1 MIMEH
6 NLQNIINHTKFQEK
20 LQLIAKEQKLDFF
33 EVKNQ
38 GADCISELY
47 SQQHPLANMLSIKG
61 FQFMMSKAYNNK
73 IDIDPKEIKKLM
85 KLMRQNSVAF
95 ILTHKTYLDSVV
107 LVTTLARYGMPI
119 PYTFGGINLAVPGFK
134 QLGKKSGLIFIRR
147 SFKDDLIYKAAL
159 RHYISCLIENGD
171 HLTWNI
177 EGTRSRTG
185 KIVYPQMGILKYIM
199 EGEQESTRNIKYV
212 PVSIVYDLIPDVK
225 EMTEEGKGNTKK
237 SEDIGSFIN
246 YFKKLGNEY
255 GKAAIRF
262 GEPVDAG
269 AHQNAIIPDIEEDSY
284 SDKNTLPR
292 FAFELIH
299 KANMITPV
307 TTVSLVCNIL
317 LNNFSLTKKEIEFNV
332 IKLMNYIEQRKKDV
346 LIERGKSI
354 SASVQKAL
362 NLLQSSGI
370 IQKNKAGYK
379 TQFSLA
385 SAEFLPATYYA
396 NMAAAHLY
404 HRAFIEMA
412 LVKIKDE
419 KSPDRIVSFWEEI
432 MRLRN
437 LFKFEFF
444 YTNKPKFSS
453 EIEAE
458 LGLFDS
464 NWRAILNDPNGDIEN
479 LLARQEMFVSK
490 GVLLIDLEA
499 NKVVCHTL
507 HTWDLEDNFS
517 DAEFIELCLFKGKEL
532 HWKNNISRLDSISKP
547 FLVSALRLAKNSK
560 LTPFDK
566 KINYQEL
573 DIWMDFL
580 DNLTERLSFLQK
592 IEIINT
598 KKSIHSELTEKEVV
612 PGADLE
618 SVTETIIEDEEGNHI
633 AAFFDLDRTL
643 INDFS
648 AKQFLKSRLLSG
660 KSTAKE
666 LLSQFAAILVYASG
680 NRDFETLTKI
690 SAMGVKGIKEK
701 QFIDLGED
709 VYQEYLAN
717 TIYPEAKTLIA
728 SHLEKG
734 HQVVIISA
742 ATRYQ
747 VTPIANE
754 LGIKDIFCTE
764 MEVKKGKFT
773 GVITE
778 MCWSEGKARAGRTFA
793 KNNGIDLSKS
803 FFYTDSIDDYP
814 LLEIVGKPIAT
825 NPDNKLSQLAFEND
839 WKILRFKENKRI
851 PFVNGLRTGL
861 AAASIYPSAIKG
873 LVKGSLSLSRQEGA
887 NATIASI
894 GDLGTRFAG
903 LDIAVKGKHN
913 LEDHRPAIFCFNH
926 QSSADF
932 FILLKLLRKDIA
944 GIAKKELEYTPV
956 GPIFKAMG
964 AIFIDRSNKSKAI
977 AAMKP
982 AAEALKNGTSIV
994 IAPEGTRSGS
1004 KTLGKFKKGA
1014 FHLAMKGGVPIVPI
1028 VIKNAYMA
1036 MPKGSKMFNPT
1047 HIEVVVLDPVDTSE
1061 WKPKHIDVYVEEVR
1075 NLFLKELEN

>member
-1 MIMEH
+1 ME
-6 NLQNIINHTKFQEK
+6 NSIQNIIEHPKFQEK
-20 LQLIAKEQKLDFF
+20 LQEIATAQEIEFSEVQK
-33 EVKNQ
+33 Q
-38 GADCISELY
+38 GADCIAELY
-47 SQQHPLANMLSIKG
+47 SQQHPIANMLSVKG
-61 FQFMMSKAYNNK
+61 FQFMMSKAYNSK

-95 ILTHKTYLDSVV
+95 ILTHKTYLDTVV

-147 SFKDDLIYKAAL
+147 SFKEDQIYKAAL
-159 RHYISCLIENGD
+159 RHYISCMIENGD

-199 EGEQESTRNIKYV
+199 EGEKESTRNIKYV

-225 EMTEEGKGNTKK
+225 EMTEEGKGVAKK
-237 SEDIGSFIN
+237 SENIGTFIN

-262 GEPVDAG
+262 GEPVDVG

-284 SDKNTLPR
+284 SDTNTLPR

-299 KANMITPV
+299 NANMITPV
-307 TTVSLVCNIL
+307 TTVSLVCNVL
-317 LNNFSLTKKEIEFNV
+317 LNNFSLAKNEIEISV
-332 IKLMNYIEQRKKDV
+332 IQLMNYIEQRKKDV

-354 SASVQKAL
+354 GASVQKAL

-379 TQFSLA
+379 TQYSLA
-385 SAEFLPATYYA
+385 SSEFLSATYYA
-396 NMAAAHLY
+396 NMASAHLY

-412 LVKIKDE
+412 LVQIKDE
-419 KSPDRIVSFWEEI
+419 DSTNRILSFWTEI

-458 LGLFDS
+458 LSLFDK
-464 NWRAILNDPNGDIEN
+464 NWRAIINDPKGDIN
-479 LLARQEMFVSK
+479 GLLARQEMFVSK
-490 GVLLIDLEA
+490 GLLLIYLEA
-499 NKVVCHTL
+499 NKVVCQTL
-507 HTWDLEDNFS
+507 HSWDLED
-517 DAEFIELCLFKGKEL
+517 EFTDEDFIQLCLFKGKEL
-532 HWKNNISRLDSISKP
+532 HWQNRISRLDSVSTP
-547 FLVSALRLAKNSK
+547 FLISALRLAKNSK
-560 LTPFDK
+560 LTPIDK
-566 KINYQEL
+566 KIDVKEL
-573 DIWMDFL
+573 DIWMDL
-580 DNLTERLSFLQK
+580 LENLTERLRFLQK
-592 IEIINT
+592 LEIINT
-598 KKSIHSELTEKEVV
+598 KKLISKRKEESEVV
-612 PGADLE
+612 PGAELNSISEDVL
-618 SVTETIIEDEEGNHI
+618 EDEEGPHI

-666 LLSQFAAILVYASG
+666 LLSQFATVLVYATG
-680 NRDFETLTKI
+680 NRDFEMLTKI
-690 SAMGVKGIKEK
+690 SALGVKGIKEK
-701 QFIDLGED
+701 QFIDLGEE
-709 VYQEYLAN
+709 VYKEHLAN
-717 TIYPEAKTLIA
+717 TIYPEAITLIA
-728 SHLEKG
+728 SHIKRG

-747 VTPIANE
+747 ITPIANE

-764 MEVKKGKFT
+764 MDVRKGKFT
-773 GVITE
+773 GVISE
-778 MCWSEGKARAGRTFA
+778 MCWQEGKARAGRKFA
-793 KNNGIDLSKS
+793 KSNNIDLSKS

-825 NPDNKLSQLAFEND
+825 NPDSKLSQLAFEND
-839 WKILRFKENKRI
+839 WKILRFKENKRK
-851 PFVNGLRTGL
+851 PLVNGLRTGL
-861 AAASIYPSAIKG
+861 AAASLYPSALKG
-873 LVKGSLSLSRQEGA
+873 ILKGTLSLSHKEGI
-887 NATIASI
+887 NATISSI
-894 GDLGTRFAG
+894 GDLGTKLAG
-903 LDIAVKGKHN
+903 LDIVVKNKHN
-913 LEDHRPAIFCFNH
+913 LEDHRPAVFCFNH

-932 FILLKLLRKDIA
+932 FIILKLLRKDVT
-944 GIAKKELEYTPV
+944 GIAKKELEMTPF

-964 AIFIDRSNKSKAI
+964 AIFIDRTDKKKALES
-977 AAMKP
+977 MKN
-982 AAEALKNGTSIV
+982 ASEILKKGTSV
-994 IAPEGTRSGS
+994 AIAPEGTRSGS

-1014 FHLAMKGGVPIVPI
+1014 FHLAIKGGVPIVPI

-1036 MPKGSKMFNPT
+1036 MPKGSKIFKPT

-1061 WKPKHIDVYVEEVR
+1061 WKPKNIDSYVEEVR

>member
-1 MIMEH
+1 MK
-6 NLQNIINHTKFQEK
+6 NSVQNIIEHPKFQEK
-20 LQLIAKEQKLDFF
+20 LQEIGTSQKIEFS
-33 EVKNQ
+33 EVQKQ
-38 GADCISELY
+38 GAACIAELY
-47 SQQHPLANMLSIKG
+47 SQQHPIANILSVKG
-61 FQFMMSKAYNNK
+61 FQFMMSKAYNSK
-73 IDIDPKEIKKLM
+73 IDIDPKELKNLM

-95 ILTHKTYLDSVV
+95 ILTHKTYLDTVV
-107 LVTTLARYGMPI
+107 LVTTLAKYGMPI

-147 SFKDDLIYKAAL
+147 SFKEDQIYKAAL
-159 RHYISCLIENGD
+159 RHYISCMIENGD

-199 EGEQESTRNIKYV
+199 EGEKESTRNIKYV

-225 EMTEEGKGNTKK
+225 EMTEEGKGVAKK
-237 SEDIGSFIN
+237 SENIGTFIN

-284 SDKNTLPR
+284 SDTNTLPR

-299 KANMITPV
+299 NANMITPV

-317 LNNFSLTKKEIEFNV
+317 LNNFSLTKNEIEINV
-332 IKLMNYIEQRKKDV
+332 IQLMHYIEQRKKDV

-354 SASVQKAL
+354 GASVQKAL

-379 TQFSLA
+379 TQYSLA
-385 SAEFLPATYYA
+385 SSEFLSATYYA
-396 NMAAAHLY
+396 NMASAHLY

-412 LVKIKDE
+412 LVQIKDE
-419 KSPDRIVSFWEEI
+419 DSPNRILSFWTEI

-453 EIEAE
+453 EIEAQ
-458 LGLFDS
+458 LSLFDK
-464 NWRAILNDPNGDIEN
+464 NWRAIISDPKGDIN
-479 LLARQEMFVSK
+479 GLLERQEMFVSK
-490 GVLLIDLEA
+490 GLLLIYLEA

-507 HTWDLEDNFS
+507 HSWDLED
-517 DAEFIELCLFKGKEL
+517 EFTDEDFIQLCLFKGKEL
-532 HWKNNISRLDSISKP
+532 HWQNRISRLDSVSNP

-560 LTPFDK
+560 LTPIDK
-566 KINYQEL
+566 KIDVKEL
-573 DIWMDFL
+573 DIWMDL
-580 DNLTERLSFLQK
+580 LENLTERLRFLQK
-592 IEIINT
+592 LEVVYT
-598 KKSIHSELTEKEVV
+598 KKLISKRKEESEVV
-612 PGADLE
+612 PGAELNSISEDVL
-618 SVTETIIEDEEGNHI
+618 EDEEGPHI

-660 KSTAKE
+660 KSTVKE
-666 LLSQFAAILVYASG
+666 LLSQFATVLVYAAG
-680 NRDFETLTKI
+680 NRDFEMLTKI
-690 SAMGVKGIKEK
+690 SALGVKGIKEK
-701 QFIDLGED
+701 QFIDLGEE
-709 VYQEYLAN
+709 VYQEHLAN
-717 TIYPEAKTLIA
+717 TIYPEAIALIA
-728 SHLEKG
+728 SHVKRG

-747 VTPIANE
+747 ITPIANE

-764 MEVKKGKFT
+764 MEVRKGRFT
-773 GVITE
+773 GVISE
-778 MCWSEGKARAGRTFA
+778 MCWQEGKARAGRKFA
-793 KNNGIDLSKS
+793 KSNNIDLSKS

-825 NPDNKLSQLAFEND
+825 NPDTKLSQLAFEND
-839 WKILRFKENKRI
+839 WKILRFKENKRK
-851 PFVNGLRTGL
+851 PLVNGLRTGL
-861 AAASIYPSAIKG
+861 AAASLYPSALKG
-873 LVKGSLSLSRQEGA
+873 ILTGTLSLSHKEGI
-887 NATIASI
+887 NATISSI
-894 GDLGTRFAG
+894 GDLGTRLAG
-903 LDIAVKGKHN
+903 LDIVVKNKHN
-913 LEDHRPAIFCFNH
+913 LEDHRPAVFCFNH

-932 FILLKLLRKDIA
+932 FIILKLLRKDVT
-944 GIAKKELEYTPV
+944 GIAKKELEMTPF

-964 AIFIDRSNKSKAI
+964 AIFIDRTDKNKALES
-977 AAMKP
+977 MKN
-982 AAEALKNGTSIV
+982 ASEILKKGTSV
-994 IAPEGTRSGS
+994 AIAPEGTRSGS

-1014 FHLAMKGGVPIVPI
+1014 FYLAIKGGVPIVPI

-1036 MPKGSKMFNPT
+1036 MPKGSKIFKPT

-1061 WKPKHIDVYVEEVR
+1061 WKPKNIDSYVEEVR

>member
-1 MIMEH
+1 MK
-6 NLQNIINHTKFQEK
+6 NSVQNIIEHPKFQEK
-20 LQLIAKEQKLDFF
+20 LQEIGTSQKIEFS
-33 EVKNQ
+33 EVQKQ
-38 GADCISELY
+38 GAACIAELY
-47 SQQHPLANMLSIKG
+47 SQQHPIANILSVKG
-61 FQFMMSKAYNNK
+61 FQFMMSKAYNSK

-95 ILTHKTYLDSVV
+95 ILTHKTYLDTVV
-107 LVTTLARYGMPI
+107 LVTTLAKYGMPI

-147 SFKDDLIYKAAL
+147 SFKEDQIYKAAL
-159 RHYISCLIENGD
+159 RHYISCMIENGD

-199 EGEQESTRNIKYV
+199 EGEKESTRNIKYV

-225 EMTEEGKGNTKK
+225 EMTEEGKGVAKK
-237 SEDIGSFIN
+237 SENIGTFIN

-284 SDKNTLPR
+284 SDTNSLPR

-299 KANMITPV
+299 NANMITPV

-317 LNNFSLTKKEIEFNV
+317 LNNFSLTKNEIEINV
-332 IKLMNYIEQRKKDV
+332 IQLMHYIEQRKKDV

-354 SASVQKAL
+354 GASVQKAL
-362 NLLQSSGI
+362 NLLQRSGI

-379 TQFSLA
+379 TQYSLA
-385 SAEFLPATYYA
+385 SSEFLSATYYA
-396 NMAAAHLY
+396 NMASAHLY

-412 LVKIKDE
+412 LVQIKDE
-419 KSPDRIVSFWEEI
+419 DSPNRILSFWTEI

-453 EIEAE
+453 EIEAQ
-458 LGLFDS
+458 LSLFDK
-464 NWRAILNDPNGDIEN
+464 NWRAIISDPKGDIN
-479 LLARQEMFVSK
+479 GLLERQEMFVSK
-490 GVLLIDLEA
+490 GLLLIYLEA

-507 HTWDLEDNFS
+507 HSWDLED
-517 DAEFIELCLFKGKEL
+517 EFTDEDFIQLCLFKGKEL
-532 HWKNNISRLDSISKP
+532 HWQNRISRLDSVSNP

-560 LTPFDK
+560 LTPIDK
-566 KINYQEL
+566 KIDVKEL
-573 DIWMDFL
+573 DIWMDL
-580 DNLTERLSFLQK
+580 LENLTERLRFLQK
-592 IEIINT
+592 LEVVYT
-598 KKSIHSELTEKEVV
+598 KKLISKRKEESEVV
-612 PGADLE
+612 PGAELNSISEDVL
-618 SVTETIIEDEEGNHI
+618 EDEEGPHI

-660 KSTAKE
+660 KSTVKE
-666 LLSQFAAILVYASG
+666 LLSQFATVLVYAAG
-680 NRDFETLTKI
+680 NRDFEMLTKI
-690 SAMGVKGIKEK
+690 SALGVKGIKEK
-701 QFIDLGED
+701 QFIDLGEE
-709 VYQEYLAN
+709 VYQEHLAN
-717 TIYPEAKTLIA
+717 TIYPEAIALIA
-728 SHLEKG
+728 SHVKRG

-747 VTPIANE
+747 ITPIANE

-764 MEVKKGKFT
+764 MEVRKGRFT
-773 GVITE
+773 GVISE
-778 MCWSEGKARAGRTFA
+778 MCWQEGKARAGRKFA
-793 KNNGIDLSKS
+793 KSNNIDLSKS

-825 NPDNKLSQLAFEND
+825 NPDTKLSQLAFEND
-839 WKILRFKENKRI
+839 WKILRFKENKRK
-851 PFVNGLRTGL
+851 PLVNGLRTGL
-861 AAASIYPSAIKG
+861 AAASLYPSALKG
-873 LVKGSLSLSRQEGA
+873 ILTGTLSLSHKEGI
-887 NATIASI
+887 NATISSI
-894 GDLGTRFAG
+894 GDLGTRLAG
-903 LDIAVKGKHN
+903 LDIVVKNKHN
-913 LEDHRPAIFCFNH
+913 LEDHRPAVFCFNH

-932 FILLKLLRKDIA
+932 FIILKLLRKDVT
-944 GIAKKELEYTPV
+944 GIAKKELEMTPF

-964 AIFIDRSNKSKAI
+964 AIFIDRTDKNKALES
-977 AAMKP
+977 MKN
-982 AAEALKNGTSIV
+982 ASEILKKGTSV
-994 IAPEGTRSGS
+994 AIAPEGTRSGS

-1014 FHLAMKGGVPIVPI
+1014 FYLAIKGGVPIVPI

-1036 MPKGSKMFNPT
+1036 MPKGSKIFKPT

-1061 WKPKHIDVYVEEVR
+1061 WKPKNIDSYVEEVR

>member
-1 MIMEH
+1 MEH
-6 NLQNIINHTKFQEK
+6 NLQNIINHSKFQES
-20 LQLIAKEQKLDFF
+20 LQQIAIEQKTELS
-33 EVKNQ
+33 EVQKK
-38 GADCISELY
+38 GADCIAELY
-47 SQQHPLANMLSIKG
+47 SQQHPVANMLSVKG
-61 FQFMMSKAYNNK
+61 FQFMMSKAYNSK

-95 ILTHKTYLDSVV
+95 ILTHKTYLDTVV

-119 PYTFGGINLAVPGFK
+119 PYTFGGINLAIPGFK
-134 QLGKKSGLIFIRR
+134 QLGKNSGLIFIRR
-147 SFKDDLIYKAAL
+147 SFKEDQIYKAAL
-159 RHYISCLIENGD
+159 RHYISCMIENGD

-199 EGEQESTRNIKYV
+199 EGEKESTRNIKYV

-225 EMTEEGKGNTKK
+225 EMTEEGKGLEKK
-237 SEDIGSFIN
+237 SEDLGAFIN
-246 YFKKLGNEY
+246 YFKKLGNQY

-262 GEPVDAG
+262 GEPVDAD

-284 SDKNTLPR
+284 SDTNTLPR

-299 KANMITPV
+299 NANMITPV
-307 TTVSLVCNIL
+307 TTVSLVCNVL
-317 LNNFSLTKKEIEFNV
+317 LNNFSLTKKDIEFSV

-370 IQKNKAGYK
+370 IQRNKAGYK
-379 TQFSLA
+379 TQYSLA
-385 SAEFLPATYYA
+385 STEFLSATYYA
-396 NMAAAHLY
+396 NMASAHLY

-419 KSPDRIVSFWEEI
+419 NTTDRILSFWKEI

-458 LGLFDS
+458 LNLFDK
-464 NWRAILNDPNGDIEN
+464 NWRAIISDPNGDIN
-479 LLARQEMFVSK
+479 QLLSKQEMFVSK
-490 GVLLIDLEA
+490 GLLLIYLEA
-499 NKVVCHTL
+499 NKVVCQTL
-507 HTWDLEDNFS
+507 HNWDLEDDFTEA
-517 DAEFIELCLFKGKEL
+517 DFIEMCLFKGKEL
-532 HWKNNISRLDSISKP
+532 HWQNRISRLDSVSKP
-547 FLVSALRLAKNSK
+547 FLISALRLAKNSK
-560 LTPFDK
+560 LTPIDK
-566 KINYQEL
+566 KLDFKEL
-573 DIWMDFL
+573 DIWMDLL
-580 DNLTERLSFLQK
+580 DNLTERLHFLQK
-592 IEIINT
+592 LEILNSKKAIN
-598 KKSIHSELTEKEVV
+598 KKVEETNIV
-612 PGADLE
+612 PGAEIDSITKDVL
-618 SVTETIIEDEEGNHI
+618 EDEEGPHI

-660 KSTAKE
+660 KSTTKE
-666 LLSQFAAILVYASG
+666 LLSQFATVLVYAAG
-680 NRDFETLTKI
+680 NRDFEMLTKI
-690 SAMGVKGIKEK
+690 SALGVKGIKEK

-709 VYQEYLAN
+709 VYQEHLVN
-717 TIYPEAKTLIA
+717 TIYPEAVTLIA
-728 SHLEKG
+728 SHIEKG

-747 VTPIANE
+747 ITPIANQ

-764 MEVKKGKFT
+764 MEVRKGKFT
-773 GVITE
+773 GIITE
-778 MCWSEGKARAGRTFA
+778 MCWAEGKARAGKTFA
-793 KNNGIDLSKS
+793 KKNNIDLSKS
-803 FFYTDSIDDYP
+803 FFYTDSFDDYP

-825 NPDNKLSQLAFEND
+825 NPDNRLSQLAFESN
-839 WKILRFKENKRI
+839 WKILRFKENKKK
-851 PFVNGLRTGL
+851 PLVNGLRTGL
-861 AAASIYPSAIKG
+861 AAASLYPAALKG
-873 LVKGSLSLSRQEGA
+873 IVKGAMSLSHKEGI
-887 NATIASI
+887 NTTISSI
-894 GDLGTRFAG
+894 GDLGTKLAG
-903 LDIAVKGKHN
+903 LDIIVKNKHN
-913 LEDHRPAIFCFNH
+913 LEDHRPAVFCFNH

-932 FILLKLLRKDIA
+932 FIILKLLRKDVT
-944 GIAKKELEYTPV
+944 GIAKKELEMTPF

-964 AIFIDRSNKSKAI
+964 AIFIDRSNKKKALES
-977 AAMKP
+977 MKN
-982 AAEALKNGTSIV
+982 AAEILKNGTSV
-994 IAPEGTRSGS
+994 AIAPEGTRSGS
-1004 KTLGKFKKGA
+1004 KTLGAFKKGA
-1014 FHLAMKGGVPIVPI
+1014 FHLAMKSGVPIVPI

-1036 MPKGSKMFNPT
+1036 MPKGSKMFKPT

-1061 WKPKHIDVYVEEVR
+1061 WKPKHLDMYMEDVR

>member
-1 MIMEH
+1 MEH
-6 NLQNIINHTKFQEK
+6 NLQNIIDNSKFQET
-20 LQLIAKEQKLDFF
+20 LASIAKEQEMDLV
-33 EVKNQ
+33 EVQKN
-38 GADCISELY
+38 GAACLSELY
-47 SQQHPLANMLSIKG
+47 SKQHPIANVLSVKG
-61 FQFMMSKAYNNK
+61 FQFMMSKAYNSK
-73 IDIDPKEIKKLM
+73 IDIDPQEIKKLM

-119 PYTFGGINLAVPGFK
+119 PYTFGGINLAFPGFK
-134 QLGKKSGLIFIRR
+134 QLGKNSGLIFIRR

-159 RHYISCLIENGD
+159 RHYISCMIENGD

-185 KIVYPQMGILKYIM
+185 KIVYPQMGLLKYIM
-199 EGEQESTRNIKYV
+199 EGAQESSRNIKYV

-225 EMTEEGKGNTKK
+225 QMTEEGKGAEKK
-237 SEDIGSFIN
+237 SEDIKAFVN
-246 YFKKLGNEY
+246 YFKKLGNDY

-262 GEPVDAG
+262 GDPVEVG
-269 AHQNAIIPDIEEDSY
+269 EHQNAIIPDIEEDSY

-307 TTVSLVCNIL
+307 TTVSLVCNVL
-317 LNNFSLTKKEIEFNV
+317 LNNFALTKKEIEIDV

-362 NLLQSSGI
+362 NLLKSSGI
-370 IQKNKAGYK
+370 VQKNKAGYK
-379 TQFSLA
+379 TQYNLA
-385 SAEFLPATYYA
+385 PTEFLSATYYA
-396 NMAAAHLY
+396 NMASAHLY

-419 KSPDRIVSFWEEI
+419 KTNRILSFWEEI

-444 YTNKPKFSS
+444 YTNKPQFSS

-458 LGLFDS
+458 LILFDK
-464 NWRAILNDPNGDIEN
+464 NWRGIIGDPEQSIEN
-479 LLARQEMFVSK
+479 LLAKQELFVSK
-490 GVLLIDLEA
+490 GLLLVYLES

-507 HTWDLEDNFS
+507 NTWDLEDEFS
-517 DAEFIELCLFKGKEL
+517 DGEFIELCLFKGKEL
-532 HWKNNISRLDSISKP
+532 HWQNRISRLDCVSKP
-547 FLVSALRLAKNSK
+547 FLVSALRSAKNSK
-560 LTPFDK
+560 LTPVDK
-566 KINYQEL
+566 KIDVKEL
-573 DIWMDFL
+573 ANWMDLL
-580 DNLTERLSFLQK
+580 DNLTERLLFLQK
-592 IEIINT
+592 LELVKAKKTSTEDTDENGIVPGSEL
-598 KKSIHSELTEKEVV
+598 KSISHEIEK
-612 PGADLE
+612 
-618 SVTETIIEDEEGNHI
+618 DEEGPHI
-633 AAFFDLDRTL
+633 AAFFDLDRTI

-648 AKQFLKSRLLSG
+648 AKQFVKSRLLSG
-660 KSTAKE
+660 KSTPKE
-666 LLSQFAAILVYASG
+666 LLSQFIAIIAYATG
-680 NRDFETLTKI
+680 NRDFESLTKI
-690 SAMGVKGIKEK
+690 SALGVKGIKEK
-701 QFIDLGED
+701 QFIDLGEEI
-709 VYQEYLAN
+709 YQEHLAS
-717 TIYPEAKTLIA
+717 TIYPESRTLIA
-728 SHLEKG
+728 SHLKRG

-754 LGIKDIFCTE
+754 LGIKEIFCTE
-764 MEVKKGKFT
+764 MEVQKGKFT
-773 GVITE
+773 GVISE

-793 KNNGIDLSKS
+793 KTNNIDLSKS

-825 NPDNKLSQLAFEND
+825 NPDTKLSQLAFENN
-839 WKILRFKENKRI
+839 WPILRFKENTKK
-851 PFVNGLRTGL
+851 PLVNGLRTGL
-861 AAASIYPSAIKG
+861 AAASIYPSAVKG
-873 LVKGSLSLSRQEGA
+873 LIKGSLAMSRQEGA
-887 NATIASI
+887 NTTIASI
-894 GDLGTRFAG
+894 GDLGTKLAG

-913 LEDHRPAIFCFNH
+913 LVDHRPAIFCFNH

-932 FILLKLLRKDIA
+932 FILLKILRKDIA
-944 GIAKKELEYTPV
+944 GIAKKELEYTPL

-964 AIFIDRSNKSKAI
+964 AIFIDRSNKAKAI

-982 AAEALKNGTSIV
+982 AVEALKNGTSIV

-1004 KTLGKFKKGA
+1004 KTLGTFKKGA
-1014 FHLAMKGGVPIVPI
+1014 FHLAMKAGVPIVPI

-1036 MPKGSKMFNPT
+1036 MPKGSKIFKPT

-1061 WKPKHIDVYVEEVR
+1061 WRPKHIDTYVEEVR
-1075 NLFLKELEN
+1075 NLFLRELDN

>member
-1 MIMEH
+1 MK
-6 NLQNIINHTKFQEK
+6 QNIQSIINHTKFQEK
-20 LQLIAKEQKLDFF
+20 LQLIADKHNIDFS
-33 EVKNQ
+33 EVQRK

-47 SQQHPLANMLSIKG
+47 SQQHPVANMLSIKG

-95 ILTHKTYLDSVV
+95 ILTHKTYLDSIV
-107 LVTTLARYGMPI
+107 LITTLARYGMPI

-134 QLGKKSGLIFIRR
+134 QLGKSSGLIFIRR
-147 SFKDDLIYKAAL
+147 SFKDDQIYKAAL
-159 RHYISCLIENGD
+159 RHYISCMIENGD

-199 EGEQESTRNIKYV
+199 EGEKESTRSIKYV

-225 EMTEEGKGNTKK
+225 EMTEEGKGKTKK
-237 SEDIGSFIN
+237 SEDIGTFIN
-246 YFKKLGNEY
+246 YFKKLGNQY
-255 GKAAIRF
+255 GKTAIRF
-262 GEPVDAG
+262 GEPVDAS

-307 TTVSLVCNIL
+307 TTISLVCNVL
-317 LNNFSLTKKEIEFNV
+317 LNNFALTKKEVEFNV
-332 IKLMNYIEQRKKDV
+332 IKLMNYIEERKKDV

-354 SASVQKAL
+354 SAAVQKAL
-362 NLLQSSGI
+362 NLLQGSGI

-379 TQFSLA
+379 TQYSLT
-385 SAEFLPATYYA
+385 STEFLSATYYA
-396 NMAAAHLY
+396 NMASAHLY

-419 KSPDRIVSFWEEI
+419 KSSNKIVSFWKEI

-444 YTNKPKFSS
+444 YTNKSKFSS

-458 LGLFDS
+458 LNLFDK
-464 NWRAILNDPNGDIEN
+464 NWRAIINDPKGDVEH
-479 LLARQEMFVSK
+479 LLAKQEMFVSK
-490 GVLLIDLEA
+490 GLLLVYLEA

-507 HTWDLEDNFS
+507 NTWDLEDDFS
-517 DAEFIELCLFKGKEL
+517 DSDFIELCLFKGKEL
-532 HWKNNISRLDSISKP
+532 HWQNRISRLDSVSKP
-547 FLVSALRLAKNSK
+547 FIISSLRFAKNTK
-560 LTPFDK
+560 LTPIDK
-566 KINYQEL
+566 KINFKEL
-573 DIWMDFL
+573 DVWMDLL
-580 DNLTERLSFLQK
+580 DNLTERLRFLQK
-592 IEIINT
+592 LEILNT
-598 KKSIHSELTEKEVV
+598 KKYINKKIATEGIVPGSELNSISEAVL
-612 PGADLE
+612 D
-618 SVTETIIEDEEGNHI
+618 DEEGSHI

-648 AKQFLKSRLLSG
+648 AKKFLQSRLLSG

-666 LLSQFAAILVYASG
+666 LLSQFATVLIYAAG

-701 QFIDLGED
+701 QFIELGEE
-709 VYQEYLAN
+709 VYQNHLAT
-717 TIYPEAKTLIA
+717 TIYPESRALIA
-728 SHLEKG
+728 SHIEKG

-747 VTPIANE
+747 ITPIANE
-754 LGIKDIFCTE
+754 LGVKDIFCTE
-764 MEVKKGKFT
+764 MEVRKGKFT
-773 GVITE
+773 GKISE
-778 MCWSEGKARAGRTFA
+778 MCWAEGKARAGKKFA
-793 KNNGIDLSKS
+793 KENNIDLSKS

-825 NPDNKLSQLAFEND
+825 NPDNKLSQVAFESN
-839 WKILRFKENKRI
+839 WPILRFKETQKKPI
-851 PFVNGLRTGL
+851 INGLRTAL
-861 AAASIYPSAIKG
+861 AGASIYPSALKG
-873 LVKGSLSLSRQEGA
+873 LVTGTLKLSRQEGA
-887 NATIASI
+887 NSAFASI
-894 GDLGTRFAG
+894 GDLGTKLAG
-903 LDIAVKGKHN
+903 LDIAIKGKHN
-913 LEDHRPAIFCFNH
+913 LEDFRPAVFCFNH

-932 FILLKLLRKDIA
+932 FILMKLLRRDIA
-944 GIAKKELEYTPV
+944 GVAKKELEYTPM
-956 GPIFKAMG
+956 GPIFKALG
-964 AIFIDRSNKSKAI
+964 AIFIDRSDKSKAI

-982 AAEALKNGTSIV
+982 AIEALKSGTSIV

-1004 KTLGKFKKGA
+1004 KALGKFKKGA
-1014 FHLAMKGGVPIVPI
+1014 FHLAMKGGVPIIPI
-1028 VIKNAYMA
+1028 VIKNAYLA
-1036 MPKGSKMFNPT
+1036 MPKGSKIFKPT

-1061 WKPKHIDVYVEEVR
+1061 WKPKNIDIYVNDVR
-1075 NLFLKELEN
+1075 TLFLKELEN

>member
-20 LQLIAKEQKLDFF
+20 LQLIAKEQKLDFT
-33 EVKNQ
+33 EVQKQ
-38 GADCISELY
+38 GADCLSELY
-47 SQQHPLANMLSIKG
+47 SQQHPVANMLSIKG

-107 LVTTLARYGMPI
+107 LVTSLARYGMPI

-147 SFKDDLIYKAAL
+147 SFKDDLVYKSAL
-159 RHYISCLIENGD
+159 RHYISCIIENGD

-225 EMTEEGKGNTKK
+225 EMTEEGKGKTKK

-262 GEPVDAG
+262 GEPVDVG

-379 TQFSLA
+379 TQFSL
-385 SAEFLPATYYA
+385 SSTEFLPATYYA

-419 KSPDRIVSFWEEI
+419 KSTDRIISFWEEV

-458 LGLFDS
+458 LSLFDK
-464 NWRAILNDPNGDIEN
+464 NWRAILSDPNGDIEN

-490 GVLLIDLEA
+490 GLLLIYLEA
-499 NKVVCHTL
+499 NKVVCNTL
-507 HTWDLEDNFS
+507 HTWDLEDNFTDS
-517 DAEFIELCLFKGKEL
+517 EFIELCLFKGKEL
-532 HWKNNISRLDSISKP
+532 HWKNNISRLESVSKP
-547 FLVSALRLAKNSK
+547 FLVNALRLAKNSK
-560 LTPFDK
+560 LTPFNK
-566 KINYQEL
+566 KIDYQEL
-573 DIWMDFL
+573 DIWMNFL
-580 DNLTERLSFLQK
+580 DNLTERLYFLQK

-598 KKSIHSELTEKEVV
+598 KKSILSEIAEKEVV
-612 PGADLE
+612 PGANLE

-648 AKQFLKSRLLSG
+648 AKQFLKMRLLSG

-773 GVITE
+773 GVIAE

-793 KNNGIDLSKS
+793 KNNNIDLSKS

-839 WKILRFKENKRI
+839 WKILRFKENKKI

-894 GDLGTRFAG
+894 GDLGTRLAG

-1036 MPKGSKMFNPT
+1036 MPKGSKIFNPT

>member
-1 MIMEH
+1 MK
-6 NLQNIINHTKFQEK
+6 NSVQNIIEHPKFQEK
-20 LQLIAKEQKLDFF
+20 LQEIGTSQKIEFS
-33 EVKNQ
+33 EVQKQ
-38 GADCISELY
+38 GAACIAELY
-47 SQQHPLANMLSIKG
+47 SQQHPIANILSVKG
-61 FQFMMSKAYNNK
+61 FQFMMSKAYNSK

-95 ILTHKTYLDSVV
+95 ILTHKTYLDTVV
-107 LVTTLARYGMPI
+107 LVTTLAKYGMPI

-147 SFKDDLIYKAAL
+147 SFKEDQIYKAAL
-159 RHYISCLIENGD
+159 RHYISCMIENGD

-199 EGEQESTRNIKYV
+199 EGEKESTRNIKYV

-225 EMTEEGKGNTKK
+225 EMTEEGKGAAKK
-237 SEDIGSFIN
+237 SENIGTFIN

-262 GEPVDAG
+262 GESVDAG

-284 SDKNTLPR
+284 SDTNSLPR

-299 KANMITPV
+299 NANMITPV

-317 LNNFSLTKKEIEFNV
+317 LNNFSLTKNEIEINV
-332 IKLMNYIEQRKKDV
+332 IQLMHYIEQRKKDV

-354 SASVQKAL
+354 GASVQKAL

-379 TQFSLA
+379 TQYSLA
-385 SAEFLPATYYA
+385 SSEFLSATYYA
-396 NMAAAHLY
+396 NMASAHLY

-412 LVKIKDE
+412 LVQIKDE
-419 KSPDRIVSFWEEI
+419 DSPNRILSFWTEI

-453 EIEAE
+453 EIEAQ
-458 LGLFDS
+458 LSLFDK
-464 NWRAILNDPNGDIEN
+464 NWRAIISDPKGDIN
-479 LLARQEMFVSK
+479 GLLERQEMFVSK
-490 GVLLIDLEA
+490 GLLLIYLEA

-507 HTWDLEDNFS
+507 HSWDLED
-517 DAEFIELCLFKGKEL
+517 EFTDEDFIQLCLFKGKEL
-532 HWKNNISRLDSISKP
+532 HWQNRISRLDSVSNP

-560 LTPFDK
+560 LTPIDK
-566 KINYQEL
+566 KIDVKEL
-573 DIWMDFL
+573 DIWMDL
-580 DNLTERLSFLQK
+580 LENLTERLRFLQK
-592 IEIINT
+592 LEIVNT
-598 KKSIHSELTEKEVV
+598 KKLISKRKEESEVV
-612 PGADLE
+612 PGAELNSISEDVL
-618 SVTETIIEDEEGNHI
+618 EDEEGPHI

-660 KSTAKE
+660 KSTVKE
-666 LLSQFAAILVYASG
+666 LLSQFATVLVYAAG
-680 NRDFETLTKI
+680 NRDFEMLTKI
-690 SAMGVKGIKEK
+690 SALGVKGIKEK
-701 QFIDLGED
+701 QFIDLGEE
-709 VYQEYLAN
+709 VYQEHLAN
-717 TIYPEAKTLIA
+717 TIYPEAITLIA
-728 SHLEKG
+728 SHVKRG

-747 VTPIANE
+747 ITPIANE

-764 MEVKKGKFT
+764 MEVRKGRFT
-773 GVITE
+773 GVISE
-778 MCWSEGKARAGRTFA
+778 MCWQEGKARAGRKFA
-793 KNNGIDLSKS
+793 KSNNIVLSKS

-825 NPDNKLSQLAFEND
+825 NPDTKLSQLAFEND
-839 WKILRFKENKRI
+839 WKILRFKENKRK
-851 PFVNGLRTGL
+851 PLVNGLRTGL
-861 AAASIYPSAIKG
+861 AAASLYPSALKG
-873 LVKGSLSLSRQEGA
+873 ILKGTLSLSHKEGI
-887 NATIASI
+887 NTTISSI
-894 GDLGTRFAG
+894 GDLGTRLAG
-903 LDIAVKGKHN
+903 LDIVVKNKHN
-913 LEDHRPAIFCFNH
+913 LEDHRPAVFCFNH

-932 FILLKLLRKDIA
+932 FIILKLLRKDVT
-944 GIAKKELEYTPV
+944 GIAKKELEMTPF
-956 GPIFKAMG
+956 GQIFKAMG
-964 AIFIDRSNKSKAI
+964 AIFIDRTDKNKALGS
-977 AAMKP
+977 MKN
-982 AAEALKNGTSIV
+982 ASEILKKGTSV
-994 IAPEGTRSGS
+994 AIAPEGTRSGS

-1014 FHLAMKGGVPIVPI
+1014 FYLAIKGGVPIVPI

-1036 MPKGSKMFNPT
+1036 MPKGSKIFKPT

-1061 WKPKHIDVYVEEVR
+1061 WKPKNIDSYVEKVR

>member
-1 MIMEH
+1 MEH
-6 NLQNIINHTKFQEK
+6 RLQNIIEHPKFQEK
-20 LQLIAKEQKLDFF
+20 LQEIATSEKIEFSEVQKT
-33 EVKNQ
+33 
-38 GADCISELY
+38 GADCITELY
-47 SQQHPLANMLSIKG
+47 SQQNPIANMLSIKG
-61 FQFMMSKAYNNK
+61 FQFMMSKAYNSK

-95 ILTHKTYLDSVV
+95 ILTHKTYLDTVV

-147 SFKDDLIYKAAL
+147 SFKEDQIYKAAL

-199 EGEQESTRNIKYV
+199 EGEKESTRNIKYV

-225 EMTEEGKGNTKK
+225 EMTEEGKGVAKK
-237 SEDIGSFIN
+237 SENIGTFIN
-246 YFKKLGNEY
+246 YFKKLGNQY

-262 GEPVDAG
+262 GEPVEVG

-284 SDKNTLPR
+284 ADINTLPR

-307 TTVSLVCNIL
+307 TTVSLVCNVL
-317 LNNFSLTKKEIEFNV
+317 LNNFSLTKSEIEVSV
-332 IKLMNYIEQRKKDV
+332 IQLMNYIEQRKKDV

-354 SASVQKAL
+354 GASVQKAL

-379 TQFSLA
+379 TQYSLA
-385 SAEFLPATYYA
+385 SNEFLSATYYA

-419 KSPDRIVSFWEEI
+419 NSSDGILSFWREI

-458 LGLFDS
+458 LTLFDK
-464 NWRAILNDPNGDIEN
+464 NWRAIISDPKGDIN
-479 LLARQEMFVSK
+479 GLLARQEMFVSK
-490 GVLLIDLEA
+490 GLLLIYLEA
-499 NKVVCHTL
+499 NKVVCQTL
-507 HTWDLEDNFS
+507 LSWDLEDEFIET
-517 DAEFIELCLFKGKEL
+517 EFIELCLFKGKEL
-532 HWKNNISRLDSISKP
+532 HWQNRISRLDSVSKP
-547 FLVSALRLAKNSK
+547 FLMSSLRLAKNSK
-560 LTPFDK
+560 LTPIDK
-566 KINYQEL
+566 KIDGKEL
-573 DIWMDFL
+573 DVWMDL
-580 DNLTERLSFLQK
+580 LENLTERLRFLQK
-592 IEIINT
+592 LEIVNT
-598 KKSIHSELTEKEVV
+598 KKLIGKRTEENETV
-612 PGADLE
+612 PGAELNSISQDVL
-618 SVTETIIEDEEGNHI
+618 EDEEGAHI

-660 KSTAKE
+660 KSTPKE
-666 LLSQFAAILVYASG
+666 LLSQFATILIYAAG
-680 NRDFETLTKI
+680 NRDFEMLTKI

-701 QFIDLGED
+701 QFIDLGEE
-709 VYQEYLAN
+709 VYQEHLSN
-717 TIYPEAKTLIA
+717 TIYPEAVTLIA
-728 SHLEKG
+728 SHVAKG
-734 HQVVIISA
+734 HRVVIISA

-747 VTPIANE
+747 ITPIANE

-764 MEVKKGKFT
+764 MEVSKGKFT
-773 GVITE
+773 GIISET
-778 MCWSEGKARAGRTFA
+778 CWQEGKARAGRTFA
-793 KNNGIDLSKS
+793 KANNIDLSKS

-825 NPDNKLSQLAFEND
+825 NADHKLSQLAFEND
-839 WKILRFKENKRI
+839 WKILRFKETTRK
-851 PFVNGLRTGL
+851 PLVNGLRTGL
-861 AAASIYPSAIKG
+861 AAASLYPAALKGFIKG
-873 LVKGSLSLSRQEGA
+873 ALTMSQKEGV
-887 NATIASI
+887 NTTISSI
-894 GDLGTRFAG
+894 GDLGTRLAG
-903 LDIAVKGKHN
+903 LDIVVKNKHN
-913 LEDHRPAIFCFNH
+913 LEDHRPAVFCFNH

-932 FILLKLLRKDIA
+932 FIILKLLRKDVT
-944 GIAKKELEYTPV
+944 GIAKKELEMTPF

-964 AIFIDRSNKSKAI
+964 AIFIDRSDKKKALES
-977 AAMKP
+977 MKN
-982 AAEALKNGTSIV
+982 ASEILKNGTSV
-994 IAPEGTRSGS
+994 AIAPEGTRSGS

-1014 FHLAMKGGVPIVPI
+1014 FHLAIKGGVPIVPI

-1036 MPKGSKMFNPT
+1036 MPKGSKMFTPT

-1061 WKPKHIDVYVEEVR
+1061 WRTKNIDNYVDEVR

>member
-1 MIMEH
+1 MEH
-6 NLQNIINHTKFQEK
+6 SLQNIIAHPKFQEK
-20 LQLIAKEQKLDFF
+20 LQEIAEEQKTEFS
-33 EVKNQ
+33 EVQKQ
-38 GADCISELY
+38 GADCVAELY
-47 SQQHPLANMLSIKG
+47 SQQHPIANMLSVKG
-61 FQFMMSKAYNNK
+61 FQFMMSKAYNSK

-95 ILTHKTYLDSVV
+95 ILTHKTYLDTVV

-147 SFKDDLIYKAAL
+147 SFKEDQIYKAAL
-159 RHYISCLIENGD
+159 RHYISCMIENGD

-199 EGEQESTRNIKYV
+199 EGEKESTRNIKYV

-225 EMTEEGKGNTKK
+225 EMTEEGKGVEKK
-237 SEDIGSFIN
+237 SENIGTFIN

-284 SDKNTLPR
+284 SDVNTLPR

-299 KANMITPV
+299 NANMITPV
-307 TTVSLVCNIL
+307 TTVSLVCNVL
-317 LNNFSLTKKEIEFNV
+317 LNNFSLTKNDIEFSV

-354 SASVQKAL
+354 SASVQKSL

-379 TQFSLA
+379 TQYSLA
-385 SAEFLPATYYA
+385 STEFLSATYYA
-396 NMAAAHLY
+396 NMASAHLY

-419 KSPDRIVSFWEEI
+419 DSSGRILSFWTEI

-458 LGLFDS
+458 LTLFDK
-464 NWRAILNDPNGDIEN
+464 NWRAIISDPKGDIN
-479 LLARQEMFVSK
+479 GLLARQEMFVSK
-490 GVLLIDLEA
+490 GLLLIYLEA
-499 NKVVCHTL
+499 NKVVCQTL
-507 HTWDLEDNFS
+507 HSWDLEDEFT
-517 DAEFIELCLFKGKEL
+517 DEDFIELCLFKGKEL
-532 HWKNNISRLDSISKP
+532 HWQNRISRLESVSKP

-560 LTPFDK
+560 LTPINK
-566 KINYQEL
+566 KIDIKEL
-573 DIWMDFL
+573 DIWMDL
-580 DNLTERLSFLQK
+580 LENLTERLRFLQK
-592 IEIINT
+592 LEIVNT
-598 KKSIHSELTEKEVV
+598 KKLINQRNEENEFV
-612 PGADLE
+612 PGAELNSISDDVL
-618 SVTETIIEDEEGNHI
+618 EDEEGSHI

-666 LLSQFAAILVYASG
+666 LLSQLATVLVYASG
-680 NRDFETLTKI
+680 NRDFEMLTKI
-690 SAMGVKGIKEK
+690 SALGVKGIKEK
-701 QFIDLGED
+701 QFIDLGEE
-709 VYQEYLAN
+709 VYQEHLAN
-717 TIYPEAKTLIA
+717 TIYPEAIALIA
-728 SHLEKG
+728 SHVKRG

-747 VTPIANE
+747 ITPIANE

-764 MEVKKGKFT
+764 MEVRKGKFT
-773 GVITE
+773 GVISE
-778 MCWSEGKARAGRTFA
+778 MCWQEGKARAGRTFA
-793 KNNGIDLSKS
+793 KANKIDLSKS

-825 NPDNKLSQLAFEND
+825 NPDTKLSQLAFEND
-839 WKILRFKENKRI
+839 WKILRFQENKRK
-851 PFVNGLRTGL
+851 PLVNGLRTGL
-861 AAASIYPSAIKG
+861 AAASIYPSALKG
-873 LVKGSLSLSRQEGA
+873 LLKGSLSLSRQEGA
-887 NATIASI
+887 NTTIASI
-894 GDLGTRFAG
+894 GDLGTKLAG
-903 LDIAVKGKHN
+903 LDINVKGKHN

-932 FILLKLLRKDIA
+932 FILLKILRKDIA

-964 AIFIDRSNKSKAI
+964 AIFIDRSNKTKAI

-982 AAEALKNGTSIV
+982 AIEALKKGTSIV
-994 IAPEGTRSGS
+994 IAPEGTRSGT

-1014 FHLAMKGGVPIVPI
+1014 FHLAIKAGVPIVPI

-1036 MPKGSKMFNPT
+1036 MPKGSKIFKPT

-1061 WKPKHIDVYVEEVR
+1061 WKPKNIDSYVEEVR

>member
-1 MIMEH
+1 MK
-6 NLQNIINHTKFQEK
+6 NSVQNIIEHPKFQEK
-20 LQLIAKEQKLDFF
+20 LQEIGTSQKIEFS
-33 EVKNQ
+33 EVQKQ
-38 GADCISELY
+38 GAACIAELY
-47 SQQHPLANMLSIKG
+47 SQQHPIANILSVKG
-61 FQFMMSKAYNNK
+61 FQFMMSKAYNSK

-95 ILTHKTYLDSVV
+95 ILTHKTYLDTVV
-107 LVTTLARYGMPI
+107 LVTTLAKYGMPI
-119 PYTFGGINLAVPGFK
+119 PYTFGGVNLAVPGFK

-147 SFKDDLIYKAAL
+147 SFKEDQIYKAAL
-159 RHYISCLIENGD
+159 RHYISCMIENGD

-199 EGEQESTRNIKYV
+199 EGEKESTRNIKYV

-225 EMTEEGKGNTKK
+225 EMTEEGKGVAKK
-237 SEDIGSFIN
+237 SENIGTFIN

-262 GEPVDAG
+262 GEPVDAS

-284 SDKNTLPR
+284 SDTNSLPR

-299 KANMITPV
+299 NANMITPV

-317 LNNFSLTKKEIEFNV
+317 LNNFSLTKNEIEINV
-332 IKLMNYIEQRKKDV
+332 IQLMHYIEQRKKDV

-354 SASVQKAL
+354 GASVQKAL

-379 TQFSLA
+379 TQYSLA
-385 SAEFLPATYYA
+385 SSEFLSATYYA
-396 NMAAAHLY
+396 NMASAHLY

-412 LVKIKDE
+412 LVQIKDE
-419 KSPDRIVSFWEEI
+419 DSPNRILSFWTEI

-453 EIEAE
+453 EIEAQ
-458 LGLFDS
+458 LSLFDK
-464 NWRAILNDPNGDIEN
+464 NWRAIISDPKGDIN
-479 LLARQEMFVSK
+479 GLLERQEMFVSK
-490 GVLLIDLEA
+490 GLLLIYLEA

-507 HTWDLEDNFS
+507 HSWDLED
-517 DAEFIELCLFKGKEL
+517 EFTDEDFIQLCLFKGKEL
-532 HWKNNISRLDSISKP
+532 HWQNRISRLDSVSNP

-560 LTPFDK
+560 LTPIDK
-566 KINYQEL
+566 KIDVKEL
-573 DIWMDFL
+573 DIWMDL
-580 DNLTERLSFLQK
+580 LENLTERLRFLQK
-592 IEIINT
+592 LEVVYT
-598 KKSIHSELTEKEVV
+598 KKLISKRKEESEVV
-612 PGADLE
+612 PGAELNSISEDVL
-618 SVTETIIEDEEGNHI
+618 EDEEGPHI

-660 KSTAKE
+660 KSTVKE
-666 LLSQFAAILVYASG
+666 LLSQFATVLVYAAG
-680 NRDFETLTKI
+680 NRDFEMLTKI
-690 SAMGVKGIKEK
+690 SALGVKGIKEK
-701 QFIDLGED
+701 QFIDLGEE
-709 VYQEYLAN
+709 VYQEHLAN
-717 TIYPEAKTLIA
+717 TIYPEAIALIA
-728 SHLEKG
+728 SHVKRG

-747 VTPIANE
+747 ITPIANE

-764 MEVKKGKFT
+764 MEVRKGRFT
-773 GVITE
+773 GVISE
-778 MCWSEGKARAGRTFA
+778 MCWQEGKARAGRKFA
-793 KNNGIDLSKS
+793 KSNNIDLSKS

-825 NPDNKLSQLAFEND
+825 NPDTKLSQLAFEND
-839 WKILRFKENKRI
+839 WKILRFKENKRK
-851 PFVNGLRTGL
+851 PLVNGLRTGL
-861 AAASIYPSAIKG
+861 AAASLYPSALKG
-873 LVKGSLSLSRQEGA
+873 ILKGTLSLSHKEGI
-887 NATIASI
+887 NATISSI
-894 GDLGTRFAG
+894 GDLGTRLAG
-903 LDIAVKGKHN
+903 LDIVVKNKHN
-913 LEDHRPAIFCFNH
+913 LEDHRPAVFCFNH

-932 FILLKLLRKDIA
+932 FIILKLLRKDVT
-944 GIAKKELEYTPV
+944 GIAKKELEMTPF

-964 AIFIDRSNKSKAI
+964 AIFIDRTDKNKALES
-977 AAMKP
+977 MKN
-982 AAEALKNGTSIV
+982 ASEILKKGTSV
-994 IAPEGTRSGS
+994 AIAPEGTRSGS

-1014 FHLAMKGGVPIVPI
+1014 FYLAIKGGVPIVPI

-1036 MPKGSKMFNPT
+1036 MPKGSKIFKPT

-1061 WKPKHIDVYVEEVR
+1061 WKPKNIDSYVEEVR

>member
-1 MIMEH
+1 MEH
-6 NLQNIINHTKFQEK
+6 NLQNIINHPKFQEK
-20 LQLIAKEQKLDFF
+20 LQLIAKEQKIEFS
-33 EVKNQ
+33 EAKKT
-38 GADCISELY
+38 GADCIEELY
-47 SQQHPLANMLSIKG
+47 SQQHPIANMLSVKG

-95 ILTHKTYLDSVV
+95 ILTHKTYLDTVV

-147 SFKDDLIYKAAL
+147 SFKDNIIYKAAL
-159 RHYISCLIENGD
+159 RHYISCMIENGD

-199 EGEQESTRNIKYV
+199 EGAQESTRNIKYV

-225 EMTEEGKGNTKK
+225 EMTEEGKGKAKK
-237 SEDIGSFIN
+237 SEDIGAFIN
-246 YFKKLGNEY
+246 YFKKLGNQY

-262 GEPVDAG
+262 GEPVEVG
-269 AHQNAIIPDIEEDSY
+269 EHQNAIIPDIEEDSY

-307 TTVSLVCNIL
+307 TTVSLVCNVL
-317 LNNFSLTKKEIEFNV
+317 LNNFALTKKEIEFNV
-332 IKLMNYIEQRKKDV
+332 IKLMNYIDQRKKDV
-346 LIERGKSI
+346 LIGRGKSI
-354 SASVQKAL
+354 SASVQKGL

-379 TQFSLA
+379 TQYSLA
-385 SAEFLPATYYA
+385 SSEFLSATYYA
-396 NMAAAHLY
+396 NMASAHLY

-419 KSPDRIVSFWEEI
+419 KSTDRILSFWKEI

-458 LGLFDS
+458 LNLFDK
-464 NWRAILNDPNGDIEN
+464 NWRAIISDPNGDIES
-479 LLARQEMFVSK
+479 LLARQKMFVSK
-490 GVLLIDLEA
+490 GLLLIYLEA

-507 HTWDLEDNFS
+507 HTWDLEDEFS
-517 DAEFIELCLFKGKEL
+517 DGDFIEMCLFKGKEL
-532 HWKNNISRLDSISKP
+532 HWQSRISRLDSVSKP

-560 LTPFDK
+560 LTPIDR
-566 KINYQEL
+566 KINFKEL
-573 DIWMDFL
+573 DIWMELL
-580 DNLTERLSFLQK
+580 DNLTERLYFLQR

-598 KKSIHSELTEKEVV
+598 KKHINKKINEHEVV

-618 SVTETIIEDEEGNHI
+618 SIPERIIEDEEGSHI

-666 LLSQFAAILVYASG
+666 LLSQFATVLVYAAG

-690 SAMGVKGIKEK
+690 SAVGVKGIKEK
-701 QFIDLGED
+701 QFIDLGEE
-709 VYQEYLAN
+709 VYKDHLAT
-717 TIYPEAKTLIA
+717 TIYPESRTLIA

-747 VTPIANE
+747 ITPIANE
-754 LGIKDIFCTE
+754 LGVKDIFCTE

-773 GVITE
+773 GTISE
-778 MCWSEGKARAGRTFA
+778 MCWAEGKARAGRTFA
-793 KNNGIDLSKS
+793 KANNIDLSKS

-839 WKILRFKENKRI
+839 WKILRFKENTKK
-851 PFVNGLRTGL
+851 PLVNGVRTGL
-861 AAASIYPSAIKG
+861 AAASLYPSALKG
-873 LVKGSLSLSRQEGA
+873 IFKGAISMSHKEGI
-887 NATIASI
+887 NTTISSI
-894 GDLGTRFAG
+894 GDLGTKLAG
-903 LDIAVKGKHN
+903 LNIIVKNKHN
-913 LEDHRPAIFCFNH
+913 LEDHRPAVFCFNH

-932 FILLKLLRKDIA
+932 FIILKLLRKDVT
-944 GIAKKELEYTPV
+944 GIAKKELEMTPF
-956 GPIFKAMG
+956 GPLFKAMG
-964 AIFIDRSNKSKAI
+964 AIFIDRSNKKKALES
-977 AAMKP
+977 MKN
-982 AAEALKNGTSIV
+982 ASEILKNGTSV
-994 IAPEGTRSGS
+994 AIAPEGTRSGS
-1004 KTLGKFKKGA
+1004 KTLGTFKKGA

-1047 HIEVVVLDPVDTSE
+1047 HIEVVVLDPVDTAE
-1061 WKPKHIDVYVEEVR
+1061 WKPKNIDIYIDEVR